1 MLVSTW
7 ARKSTLTTLLEPLI
21 ELAYQAVGVTPGLI
35 VVEIV
40 QWLPALAGVVLLW
53 TREATGYFRQ
63 TERRAG

>member
-1 MLVSTW
+1 LSP
-7 ARKSTLTTLLEPLI
+7 SF

-35 VVEIV
+35 VEIV
-40 QWLPALAGVVLLW
+40 QWLPALAAVVLLW